1 MQLAT
6 LVFNIK
12 SDLPPSIVS
21 EPLYIYI
28 YIYIYSLYIYIYI
41 YRMNNM
47 AYLLITIIY
56 LLLIINYIL
65 FYYTLYIILLFSFRK
80 TYMKYIYT

>member
-12 SDLPPSIVS
+12 SDLLPSIVS

-28 YIYIYSLYIYIYI
+28 YIYSLYIYI